1 MERKLKP
8 KTVAL
13 LKSYLDSDQTKVTC
27 DENPFLEQ
35 LTDYHMILKQLILN
49 EIIEMINIPLCRI
62 FAIRITNGLSIV
74 TFMIT

>member
-35 LTDYHMILKQLILN
+35 LTDYYMILKQLILN

-62 FAIRITNGLSIV
+62 FAILITNGLSIV